1 MYSDVM
7 VIAGRAVP
15 VDNDAW
21 SNTTI
26 AAVYPPAD
34 VRWFK
39 KAHRSAEVRALSPRV
54 QRTVCW
60 WPGGAAA
67 RGPEAAG
74 GLVPAQPDQ
83 PRVQPRHHQRAAAG
97 HRHLQLQGRRHNQG
111 GPRDTCAA

>member
-15 VDNDAW
+15 VDDDAW

-39 KAHRSAEVRALSPRV
+39 KVHRSAEVRAL
-54 QRTVCW
+54 
-60 WPGGAAA
+60 
-67 RGPEAAG
+67 GPC
-74 GLVPAQPDQ
+74 
-83 PRVQPRHHQRAAAG
+83 
-97 HRHLQLQGRRHNQG
+97 QG
-111 GPRDTCAA
+111 GSDGSGRHSAAPMLTAIMSGGVGISGKELSLSC

>member
-15 VDNDAW
+15 VDDDAW

-39 KAHRSAEVRALSPRV
+39 KVQRSAEVRTLGPCV
-54 QRTVCW
+54 QQTVCW

-74 GLVPAQPDQ
+74 DLVPAQPDQ
-83 PRVQPRHHQRAAAG
+83 PRVQPRHHQHAAAG

-111 GPRDTCAA
+111 GPLDTCAA